1 MDKAI
6 QTLSEQVASIFDSL
20 HGNSLDSEASINNSN
35 HEDVLAAFGSAVS
48 QIDAASIAR
57 EEARENAAIAR
68 EQAVIA
74 RVEASESA
82 AIAREQ
88 AAIARVEASENTR

>member
-6 QTLSEQVASIFDSL
+6 QTLSEQVASIFGSL
-20 HGNSLDSEASINNSN
+20 GNSLDSEASINNSN

-88 AAIARVEASENTR
+88 AAIARVEASENTL